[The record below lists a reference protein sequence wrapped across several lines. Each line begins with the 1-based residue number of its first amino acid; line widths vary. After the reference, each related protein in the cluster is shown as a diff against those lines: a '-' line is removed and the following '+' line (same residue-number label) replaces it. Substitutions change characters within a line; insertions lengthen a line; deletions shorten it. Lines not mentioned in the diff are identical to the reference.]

1 MAVKSRAVTVTT
13 TATRLDSTTDQD
25 DGMSGSSLAIY
36 NASAATVYVGGSD
49 VTTSIG
55 CPVAA
60 TSWGPGFDL
69 GTGDALY
76 GIVAASTSEV
86 RVIEA
91 GV

>member
-13 TATRLDSTTDQD
+13 SATRLDSTTDQD
-25 DGMSGSSLAIY
+25 AGGSGSSLAIY
-36 NASAATVYVGGSD
+36 NASAATVYVGGSN

-55 CPVAA
+55 VPIAA

-69 GTGDALY
+69 DVSDQLY

-86 RVIEA
+86 RVLETGI
-91 GV
+91 